1 MPKTAAGRRWLGLA
15 PSYFIIGVFMVIPMV
30 IMGVFSFL
38 APNPYGGVE
47 PQYARS
53 SLSRKGRIVRKP
65 TTRCS
70 AARASMV

>member
-1 MPKTAAGRRWLGLA
+1 VSGWLPRSAAGRRWLGLA

-47 PQYARS
+47 PQF
-53 SLSRKGRIVRKP
+53 SL
-65 TTRCS
+65 
-70 AARASMV
+70 AAYIKLFFEYDLENNLMMK